1 MSAERDRIIDFL
13 NANYQ
18 DGVTN
23 LDFIRSC
30 WKGFETPE
38 SAIIER
44 IDLDYDGG
52 LLLMIAAKPK
62 SRFLTIHT
70 HEVDFPIVEF
80 AKEMGIPRLVALGEM
95 FEELSKHELTD
106 HEEEWE
112 IDELLLGST

>member
-13 NANYQ
+13 NASYQ

-23 LDFIRSC
+23 LDFIRSS

-52 LLLMIAAKPK
+52 FLLMIAAKPR

-70 HEVDFPIVEF
+70 HEADFPIVEF
-80 AKEMGIPRLVALGEM
+80 AKEMRIPRLAALGEI
-95 FEELSKHELTD
+95 FEEIAKHELTD

-112 IDELLLGST
+112 IDELLLGT